1 MDTSARRHA
10 NVSTVPHVTQCLETV
25 TAVQG
30 GKVSSVNR
38 VCPVVEGYFEH
49 CIVWFQK
56 ISKPPPQRVTGNSEG
71 EGVLKAKIFKGKYE
85 PKLQF
90 PEGWRVQTKK
100 PSVGVVWI
108 FSGTK

>member
-56 ISKPPPQRVTGNSEG
+56 ISKPPPQRVTGNSEE
-71 EGVLKAKIFKGKYE
+71 EGGLKGQNF
-85 PKLQF
+85 
-90 PEGWRVQTKK
+90 
-100 PSVGVVWI
+100 
-108 FSGTK
+108 